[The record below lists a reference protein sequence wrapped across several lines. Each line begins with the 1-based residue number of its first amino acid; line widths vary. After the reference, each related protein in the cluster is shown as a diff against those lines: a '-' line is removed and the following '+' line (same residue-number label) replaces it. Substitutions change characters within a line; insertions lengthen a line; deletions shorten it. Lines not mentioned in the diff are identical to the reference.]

1 MVEKID
7 NKLTVTLENGK
18 PLNISV
24 LDIIDSKDFNKSYIL
39 YTIDGDNESI
49 FSSILNES
57 EDSYTLETINTKEE
71 MDFVNSIIDKE
82 VNEEGDMQ

>member
-1 MVEKID
+1 MKEIID
-7 NKLTVTLENGK
+7 NKLTVTLENGR

-24 LDIIDSKDFNKSYIL
+24 LDIVDSKEFNKSYII

-57 EDSYTLETINTKEE
+57 ENSYSLETINTKEE
-71 MDFVNSIIDKE
+71 MDYINSIIDKE
-82 VNEEGDMQ
+82 VKEEGDML